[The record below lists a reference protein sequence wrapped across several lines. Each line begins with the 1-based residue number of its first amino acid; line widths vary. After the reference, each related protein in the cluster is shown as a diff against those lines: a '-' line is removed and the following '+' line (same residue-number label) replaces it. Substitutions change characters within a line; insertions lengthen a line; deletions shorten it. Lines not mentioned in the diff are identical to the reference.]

1 MYEII
6 KGGVVLAMTEKPTY
20 IRVAENGC
28 YTLCEA
34 AQAQGVAVAGSVYHL
49 EGLPA
54 LEGAEDVTL
63 RETDAG
69 EQVMNAKREAEEVQ
83 ATNSIA
89 FVTLAESG
97 AIDEVTASEHP
108 DVFERWAY
116 PVNYTVGQLRT
127 YEGVLYKCIQAHT
140 SQADRTPPAAVSLW
154 VKTNDPAEE
163 WPEWSQPV
171 GAHDAYELG
180 AQVSHNGKHWTSNVA
195 ANVWEPGVYGWTEVD
210 A

>member
-34 AQAQGVAVAGSVYHL
+34 VQAQGVAVAGTVYHL

-69 EQVMNAKREAEEVQ
+69 EQVMIAKRAAAEVQ

-108 DVFERWAY
+108 EVFERWAY
-116 PVNYTVGQLRT
+116 PVNYTAGQLRT
-127 YEGVLYKCIQAHT
+127 YEGVLYKCIQDHT
-140 SQADRTPPAAVSLW
+140 SQVDWTPAAAVSLW
-154 VKTNDPAEE
+154 TKTSDPAEE
-163 WPEWSQPV
+163 WQEWSQPV

-180 AQVSHNGKHWTSNVA
+180 AQVSHNGKHWTSDVA
-195 ANVWEPGVYGWTEVD
+195 DNVWEPGVYGWTEVVE
-210 A
+210 